1 MTYQD
6 LIEQTIEHISTMAM
20 NPATLD
26 HARWR
31 VRQLRDDKSGLFEN
45 IVDLVSKR
53 IEEKKNVEKKM
64 QAQSLVNKD

>member
-1 MTYQD
+1 
-6 LIEQTIEHISTMAM
+6 MAM
-20 NPATLD
+20 NPATVD

-31 VRQLRDDKSGLFEN
+31 VRQLKNDQSGIFEN

-53 IEEKKNVEKKM
+53 IEEKKNVEKEM